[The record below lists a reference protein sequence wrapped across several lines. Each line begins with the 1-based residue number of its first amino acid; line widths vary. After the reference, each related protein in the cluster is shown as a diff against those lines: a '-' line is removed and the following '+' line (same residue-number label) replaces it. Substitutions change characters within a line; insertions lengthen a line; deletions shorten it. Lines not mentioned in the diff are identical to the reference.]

1 MVLVESFQTC
11 LIVLTFRG
19 TLQFKNISYGIEP
32 METVSG
38 FVHIIYEEEND
49 NPNIPLLG
57 DNDTYSHNNLQYQD
71 IKSSELMPLCKMCR
85 KSFDEDCDFP
95 EYCSGVSSYCV
106 PDTHACNGQT
116 CDSGDSFCYMG

>member
-11 LIVLTFRG
+11 LIILTFWG

-38 FVHIIYEEEND
+38 FVHIIYEEGND

-57 DNDTYSHNNLQYQD
+57 DNDTYSRNNLQYQD
-71 IKSSELMPLCKMCR
+71 SKSSE
-85 KSFDEDCDFP
+85 
-95 EYCSGVSSYCV
+95 VSVGFLILSYSV
-106 PDTHACNGQT
+106 
-116 CDSGDSFCYMG
+116 